1 MTTTLGIALV
11 LGVVVFGISAYTASK
26 QSSLTGMPVEWK
38 YPIGFG
44 LAFFLLVIIIGAV
57 AA

>member
-1 MTTTLGIALV
+1 MTTTLGIALI
-11 LGVVVFGISAYTASK
+11 LGVVVFGISAYTAVETAKEKK
-26 QSSLTGMPVEWK
+26 QPIEWK

-44 LAFFLLVIIIGAV
+44 IGMALLVIIIGIV